1 MVAFD
6 LELIRLEG
14 VRLAAAA
21 HGRSTVPRACRRA
34 PAQMP
39 MSARRIV

>member
-21 HGRSTVPRACRRA
+21 HGRVVRLRQRLEPLPDVRW
-34 PAQMP
+34 
-39 MSARRIV
+39 